1 MTIRSY
7 QDLDVWR
14 KSLSLVKTTYRLIAG
29 FPAAERYGLTSQ
41 IQRAVISIPANIAE
55 GRGRSSR
62 KEFLYFLKVA
72 GGSLAELETHL
83 FIAIELGYLTPSEC
97 GEFFTKTAEIG
108 RMLHGLI
115 NALKAKS
122 PQPETRNPEPETRN
136 LEPA

>member
-7 QDLDVWR
+7 QDLDVWK
-14 KSLSLVKTTYRLIAG
+14 KSLHLVKTTYSLIAN
-29 FPAAERYGLTSQ
+29 FPASERYGLTSQ
-41 IQRAVISIPANIAE
+41 IQRAAISIPANIAE

-72 GGSLAELETHL
+72 CGSLAELETHL

-97 GEFFTKTAEIG
+97 SGFFTQTAEIG
-108 RMLHGLI
+108 RMLNGLI

-122 PQPETRNPEPETRN
+122 LKPGTRN
-136 LEPA
+136 LEPV